1 MHKDMGHEIERVGEA
16 GSWAESLRAATER
29 EEKKWGAILADL
41 DLDGL
46 HNWAL
51 LQLLDSCYPSPASEN
66 GRKACALL
74 LGEVKRR
81 ISRDQLEQWEIDAR
95 GAIFARDVLRM
106 FAAEVTT

>member
-1 MHKDMGHEIERVGEA
+1 MNNINA
-16 GSWAESLRAATER
+16 GSWAAHLATITEL

-51 LQLLDSCYPSPASEN
+51 LSLLDSCYSAPASEN
-66 GRKACALL
+66 GRMVCGLL

-81 ISRDQLEQWEIDAR
+81 ITADQLEQWEIDAR
-95 GAIFARDVLRM
+95 GAIFARDVLKM
-106 FAAEVTT
+106 LAEEVTT